1 MISMNLTTGRSG
13 VLTTIIINTLYK
25 KKTPKITQRQE
36 IDKDVHKNICI
47 VYKFKDFI

>member
-25 KKTPKITQRQE
+25 KKKPENNTASRDRQR
-36 IDKDVHKNICI
+36 CT
-47 VYKFKDFI
+47 